1 MTDAERLIERLRRK
15 AYRREIWHEPDGT
28 MDVPCD
34 KEDEGAEE
42 YFINPDGPE
51 AAALIQQQA
60 ARIVELE
67 VALQPFARGGAAA
80 NEEWKDSDDIGFLAF
95 STFEVTVGDFRMAR
109 AVLGEKP

>member
-1 MTDAERLIERLRRK
+1 MTDAERLIERLNLYWPAGGLR
-15 AYRREIWHEPDGT
+15 
-28 MDVPCD
+28 
-34 KEDEGAEE
+34 
-42 YFINPDGPE
+42 NPDGPE